1 MTIIYNLEGPKGS
14 GKSTL
19 IRRMIERGLADR
31 SRGFSGQWENLMTD
45 EIVSKDHESNDRII
59 HDRGYFSHF
68 IYTFLMSAEPDF
80 NRVKCD
86 GPKVEILSWRATNI
100 QMIKDYMDKLEGKMI
115 ILYSDFPQILIER
128 IKKRQAEES
137 KGATSDE
144 WSVLDQSNQMFS
156 LLSSFMKTQFPDKV
170 LVYRIE
176 EFNSPDELIDRI
188 LEDEN
193 GEIMLKFN
201 CRIFN
206 DDETLFEILET
217 DLDTCRTI
225 LKSTV
230 LSRYLSTEDVEVMNH
245 AACRLEI
252 ENRLIDCLIDQIEK
266 DLELEDLQSFY
277 HRKMSKDYNDSKN
290 WSFGIEVI
298 DL

>member
-68 IYTFLMSAEPDF
+68 IYTFLMAAEPDF

-188 LEDEN
+188 LEYEN
-193 GEIMLKFN
+193 GEN
-201 CRIFN
+201 N
-206 DDETLFEILET
+206 A
-217 DLDTCRTI
+217 
-225 LKSTV
+225 
-230 LSRYLSTEDVEVMNH
+230 EV
-245 AACRLEI
+245 
-252 ENRLIDCLIDQIEK
+252 
-266 DLELEDLQSFY
+266 
-277 HRKMSKDYNDSKN
+277 
-290 WSFGIEVI
+290 
-298 DL
+298 

>member
-68 IYTFLMSAEPDF
+68 IYTFLMAAEPDF

-128 IKKRQAEES
+128 ITKRQAEES

-144 WSVLDQSNQMFS
+144 WSVLEQSNQMFS

-176 EFNSPDELIDRI
+176 EFSSPDELIDRI

-193 GEIMLKFN
+193 GEEN
-201 CRIFN
+201 A
-206 DDETLFEILET
+206 EI
-217 DLDTCRTI
+217 
-225 LKSTV
+225 
-230 LSRYLSTEDVEVMNH
+230 
-245 AACRLEI
+245 
-252 ENRLIDCLIDQIEK
+252 
-266 DLELEDLQSFY
+266 
-277 HRKMSKDYNDSKN
+277 
-290 WSFGIEVI
+290 
-298 DL
+298 

>member
-19 IRRMIERGLADR
+19 IRRMIERGLADK

-45 EIVSKDHESNDRII
+45 EIVLNDHESKDRIV

-68 IYTFLMSAEPDF
+68 IYTFLMAAEPDF
-80 NRVKCD
+80 NRVKCN

-100 QMIKDYMDKLEGKMI
+100 QMINDYMDKLEGKMI

-128 IKKRQAEES
+128 ITKRQAEES

-144 WSVLDQSNQMFS
+144 WSVLEQSNQMFS

-176 EFNSPDELIDRI
+176 EFSSPDELIDRI

-193 GEIMLKFN
+193 GEEN
-201 CRIFN
+201 A
-206 DDETLFEILET
+206 EI
-217 DLDTCRTI
+217 
-225 LKSTV
+225 
-230 LSRYLSTEDVEVMNH
+230 
-245 AACRLEI
+245 
-252 ENRLIDCLIDQIEK
+252 
-266 DLELEDLQSFY
+266 
-277 HRKMSKDYNDSKN
+277 
-290 WSFGIEVI
+290 
-298 DL
+298 